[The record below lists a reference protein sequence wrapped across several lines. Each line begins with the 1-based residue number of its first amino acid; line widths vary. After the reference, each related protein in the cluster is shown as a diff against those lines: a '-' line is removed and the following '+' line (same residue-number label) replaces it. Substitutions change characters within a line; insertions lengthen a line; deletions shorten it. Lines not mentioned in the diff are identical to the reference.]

1 MLGLIKKKANTLLG
15 VDISSTTVKLLELS
29 RSGNRYKVEAY
40 AVEPLPPGAVAEK
53 NIVELEGVG
62 QTLEKVLA
70 RSRTSLKQAA
80 VAVAG
85 SAVITKIIE
94 MDAGL
99 DDDEMEEQ
107 IKLEAD
113 QYIPYPLDEVSIDFE
128 VQGVSPRNPERVEVL
143 LAACRRENVDIR
155 EAALALAGVDVK
167 VVEVE
172 AYAMERAC
180 ELVID
185 QLNGDPNELTIAVID
200 IGATMMT
207 LSVMSEGR
215 TIYTREQL
223 FGGKQLT
230 DEIQRRYG
238 LSQDEA
244 GLAKKQGGL
253 PDDYEG
259 EVLGPFKDAVAQQ
272 VSRSLQF
279 FFAGGQFNDV
289 DYILLAGGTASI
301 PGLDQLIQQKLGTT
315 TLVAN
320 PFANMTLSNKVNA
333 VALSNDAPALMI
345 ACGLAM
351 RSFDYWLALTCYPG
365 ASSSGKSA
373 RSNFFR
379 FWC

>member
-1 MLGLIKKKANTLLG
+1 VADADRELAVLGLIKKKSNTLLG
-15 VDISSTTVKLLELS
+15 IDISSTTVKLLELS
-29 RSGNRYKVEAY
+29 RSGNRFKVEAY
-40 AVEPLPPGAVAEK
+40 AVEPLPPSAVVEK
-53 NIVELEGVG
+53 NIVELESVG
-62 QTLEKVLA
+62 QALQKVLA
-70 RSRTSLKQAA
+70 RSRSSLKQAA

-99 DDDEMEEQ
+99 DAADMEEQ

-113 QYIPYPLDEVSIDFE
+113 QYIPYPLDEVAIDFE
-128 VQGVSPRNPERVEVL
+128 IQGQSPRNPERVEVL

-155 EAALALAGVDVK
+155 EAALALAGIDVK
-167 VVEVE
+167 IVEVE

-185 QLNGDPNELTIAVID
+185 QLDGGANDLTIAVID

-207 LSVMSEGR
+207 LSVLSKGR
-215 TIYTREQL
+215 IIYTREQL

-238 LSQDEA
+238 LSQEEA

-253 PDDYEG
+253 PDDYET
-259 EVLGPFKDAVAQQ
+259 EVLGPFKDAVVQQ

-279 FFAGGQFNDV
+279 FFAGGQYNDV
-289 DYILLAGGTASI
+289 DYIVLAGGTASI
-301 PGLDQLIQQKLGTT
+301 PGLDQSIQQKIGTT

-320 PFANMTLSNKVNA
+320 PFASMTLSNKVNA

-351 RSFDYWLALTCYPG
+351 RSFD
-365 ASSSGKSA
+365 
-373 RSNFFR
+373 
-379 FWC
+379 

>member
-1 MLGLIKKKANTLLG
+1 MLGLIKKKSNTLLG
-15 VDISSTTVKLLELS
+15 IDISSTTVKLLELS

-40 AVEPLPPGAVAEK
+40 AVEPLPPSAVVEK
-53 NIVELEGVG
+53 NIVELESVG
-62 QTLEKVLA
+62 QALEKVLA
-70 RSRTSLKQAA
+70 RSRSSLKQAA

-94 MDAGL
+94 MDADL
-99 DDDEMEEQ
+99 DDAEMEEQ

-113 QYIPYPLDEVSIDFE
+113 QYIPYPLDEVAIDFE
-128 VQGVSPRNPERVEVL
+128 IQGPSSRNTDRVEVL

-155 EAALALAGVDVK
+155 EAALALAGIDVK
-167 VVEVE
+167 IVEVE

-185 QLNGDPNELTIAVID
+185 QLDGGANDLTIAVID

-207 LSVMSEGR
+207 LSVLSQGR
-215 TIYTREQL
+215 IIYTREQL

-238 LSQDEA
+238 LSQEEA

-253 PDDYEG
+253 PDDYET
-259 EVLGPFKDAVAQQ
+259 EVLGPFKDAVVQQ

-279 FFAGGQFNDV
+279 FFAGGQYNDV
-289 DYILLAGGTASI
+289 DYIVLAGGTASI
-301 PGLDQLIQQKLGTT
+301 PGLDQSIQQKIGTT

-320 PFANMTLSNKVNA
+320 PFASMTLSNKVNA

-351 RSFDYWLALTCYPG
+351 RSFD
-365 ASSSGKSA
+365 
-373 RSNFFR
+373 
-379 FWC
+379 

>member
-1 MLGLIKKKANTLLG
+1 MLGLFKKKANTLLG
-15 VDISSTTVKLLELS
+15 IDISSTTVKLLELS
-29 RSGNRYKVEAY
+29 RSGGRYKVEAY
-40 AVEPLPPGAVAEK
+40 AVEPLPPASVVEK

-62 QTLEKVLA
+62 QALEKVLA
-70 RSRTSLKQAA
+70 RSKSSLRQAA

-85 SAVITKIIE
+85 SAVITKVIE

-99 DDDEMEEQ
+99 DPDEMEEQ
-107 IKLEAD
+107 IKIEAD
-113 QYIPYPLDEVSIDFE
+113 QYIPYPLDEVAIDFE
-128 VQGVSPRNPERVEVL
+128 VQGVSPRNPAREEVL

-155 EAALALAGVDVK
+155 EAALALAGLTAK
-167 VVEVE
+167 IVEVE

-180 ELVID
+180 ELVIG
-185 QLNGDPNELTIAVID
+185 QLDAGNDDLTIAVID

-207 LSVMSEGR
+207 LSVLSGGR

-230 DEIQRRYG
+230 DEIQRRDG

-253 PDDYEG
+253 PDDYEV
-259 EVLGPFKDAVAQQ
+259 EVLGPFKDAVVQQ

-279 FFAGGQFNDV
+279 FFAGGQYNDV

-301 PGLDQLIQQKLGTT
+301 PGLDQLVQQKIGTT

-320 PFANMTLSNKVNA
+320 PFANMTLSNKVDA

-351 RSFDYWLALTCYPG
+351 RSFD
-365 ASSSGKSA
+365 
-373 RSNFFR
+373 
-379 FWC
+379 

>member
-1 MLGLIKKKANTLLG
+1 MLGLFKKKANTLLG
-15 VDISSTTVKLLELS
+15 IDISSTTVKLLELS
-29 RSGNRYKVEAY
+29 RSGGRYKVEAY
-40 AVEPLPPGAVAEK
+40 AVEPLPAGAVVEK

-62 QTLEKVLA
+62 QALEKVLA
-70 RSRTSLKQAA
+70 RSKSSLRQGA

-85 SAVITKIIE
+85 SAVITKVIE

-99 DDDEMEEQ
+99 DPDEMEEQ
-107 IKLEAD
+107 IKIEAD
-113 QYIPYPLDEVSIDFE
+113 QYIPYPLDEVAIDFE
-128 VQGVSPRNPERVEVL
+128 VQGVSPRNPAREEVL

-155 EAALALAGVDVK
+155 EAALALAGLTAK
-167 VVEVE
+167 IVEVE

-180 ELVID
+180 ELVIG
-185 QLNGDPNELTIAVID
+185 QLEGGDDELTIAVID

-207 LSVMSEGR
+207 LSVLSGGR

-238 LSQDEA
+238 LSQEEA

-253 PDDYEG
+253 PDDYEV
-259 EVLGPFKDAVAQQ
+259 EVLGPFKDAVVQQ

-279 FFAGGQFNDV
+279 FFAGGQYNDV

-301 PGLDQLIQQKLGTT
+301 PGLDQLVQQKIGTT

-320 PFANMTLSNKVNA
+320 PFANMTLSNKVDA

-351 RSFDYWLALTCYPG
+351 RSFD
-365 ASSSGKSA
+365 
-373 RSNFFR
+373 
-379 FWC
+379 

>member
-15 VDISSTTVKLLELS
+15 IDISSTTVKLLELS

-40 AVEPLPPGAVAEK
+40 AVEPLPPSAVVEK

-62 QTLEKVLA
+62 QALEKVLA
-70 RSRTSLKQAA
+70 RSRSSLKQAA

-94 MDAGL
+94 MDADL
-99 DDDEMEEQ
+99 DPEEMEEQ

-113 QYIPYPLDEVSIDFE
+113 QYIPYPLDEVAIDFE
-128 VQGVSPRNPERVEVL
+128 VQGPSARNPGRAEVL

-155 EAALALAGVDVK
+155 EAALALAGLAAR

-180 ELVID
+180 DLVID
-185 QLNGDPNELTIAVID
+185 QLDGDRDEMTVAVID

-207 LSVMSEGR
+207 LSVLSKGR
-215 TIYTREQL
+215 IIYTREQL

-238 LSQDEA
+238 LSQEEA

-253 PDDYEG
+253 PDDYES
-259 EVLGPFKDAVAQQ
+259 EVLGPFKDAVVQQ

-279 FFAGGQFNDV
+279 FFAGGQYNDV
-289 DYILLAGGTASI
+289 DYILLAGGTSSI
-301 PGLDQLIQQKLGTT
+301 PGLDYLIQQKIGTT

-351 RSFDYWLALTCYPG
+351 RSFD
-365 ASSSGKSA
+365 
-373 RSNFFR
+373 
-379 FWC
+379 

>member
-1 MLGLIKKKANTLLG
+1 MLGLFKKKANTLLG
-15 VDISSTTVKLLELS
+15 IDISSTTVKLLELS
-29 RSGNRYKVEAY
+29 RSGGRYKVEAY
-40 AVEPLPPGAVAEK
+40 AVEPLPPASVVEK

-62 QTLEKVLA
+62 QALEKVLA
-70 RSRTSLKQAA
+70 RSKSSLRQAA

-85 SAVITKIIE
+85 SAVITKVIE

-99 DDDEMEEQ
+99 DPDEMEEQ
-107 IKLEAD
+107 IKIEAD
-113 QYIPYPLDEVSIDFE
+113 QYIPYPLDEVAIDFE
-128 VQGVSPRNPERVEVL
+128 VQGVSPRNPAREEVL

-155 EAALALAGVDVK
+155 EAALALAGLTAK
-167 VVEVE
+167 IVEVE

-180 ELVID
+180 ELVIG
-185 QLNGDPNELTIAVID
+185 QLDAGNDGLTIAVID

-207 LSVMSEGR
+207 LSVLSGGR

-253 PDDYEG
+253 PDDYEV
-259 EVLGPFKDAVAQQ
+259 EVLGPFKDAVVQQ

-279 FFAGGQFNDV
+279 FFAGGQYNDV

-301 PGLDQLIQQKLGTT
+301 PGLDQLVQQKIGTT

-320 PFANMTLSNKVNA
+320 PFANMTLSNKVDA

-351 RSFDYWLALTCYPG
+351 RSFD
-365 ASSSGKSA
+365 
-373 RSNFFR
+373 
-379 FWC
+379 